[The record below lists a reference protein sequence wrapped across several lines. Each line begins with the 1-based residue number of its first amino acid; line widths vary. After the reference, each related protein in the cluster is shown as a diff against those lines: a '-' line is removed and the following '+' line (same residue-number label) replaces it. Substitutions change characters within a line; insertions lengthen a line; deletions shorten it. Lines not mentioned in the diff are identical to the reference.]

1 MIAPFGAFARAE
13 ALVVPDGFTIN
24 SIFAEAEEPSNI
36 ERDNPSKD
44 FKSPR

>member
-1 MIAPFGAFARAE
+1 MIAPLGAFAKAE
-13 ALVVPDGFTIN
+13 ALVVPDGFTISN
-24 SIFAEAEEPSNI
+24 ILAEAEEPSNI